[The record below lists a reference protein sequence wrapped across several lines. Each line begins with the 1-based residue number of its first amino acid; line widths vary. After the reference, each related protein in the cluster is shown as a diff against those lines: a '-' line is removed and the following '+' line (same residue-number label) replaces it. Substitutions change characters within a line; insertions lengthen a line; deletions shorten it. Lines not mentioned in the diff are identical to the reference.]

1 MLMPVLIY
9 PRSCY
14 SVNLKK
20 KFSSFV
26 FLWVARAPSLRFT
39 YQVYIFLGGSSRV
52 PVLLSSK
59 TVSPPLRALAKDMT
73 LNLLFV
79 TVTESSLLPL
89 YLLLSQLSPDSYVS
103 FGSKFFLMHA
113 CRPVAHIVP
122 GTVLGAGAAELNE
135 TGPALLHSASQWSR
149 RAPRGPLTWSEGL
162 PEPCPS
168 RDLASVAAAEGHLGP
183 ALVSP
188 S

>member
-1 MLMPVLIY
+1 M
-9 PRSCY
+9 
-14 SVNLKK
+14 NLKK

-103 FGSKFFLMHA
+103 FGSKFFLIHA